1 MRFNRSIEYCKMCI
15 FKEVEKE
22 VENMNYDLQKT
33 NESMNVL
40 LHGRTFESSSHK
52 TQNLIT
58 A

>member
-1 MRFNRSIEYCKMCI
+1 MCI